1 MLEKYSIH
9 TDLALEEKER
19 FESDHV
25 EVQGVILEEEYD
37 KEREIDVYKRQTEK
51 RELPWWQKYTLTLNE
66 ASEYFGIG
74 YKKLKLFV
82 QEHSDA
88 DFVLW
93 NGNKMCIRDRL

>member
-1 MLEKYSIH
+1 M
-9 TDLALEEKER
+9 
-19 FESDHV
+19 
-25 EVQGVILEEEYD
+25 
-37 KEREIDVYKRQTEK
+37 TEK

-93 NGNKMCIRDRL
+93 NGNRALIKREQF